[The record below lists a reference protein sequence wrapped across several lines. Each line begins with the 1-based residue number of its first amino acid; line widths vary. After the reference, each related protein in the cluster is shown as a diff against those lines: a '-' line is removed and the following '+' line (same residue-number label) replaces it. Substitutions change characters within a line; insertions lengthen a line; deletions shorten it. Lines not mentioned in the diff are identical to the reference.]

1 MTKMAFSKLRHLFS
15 LLALIYLISPV
26 VFKYSTFIQRS
37 LLFMNHFN
45 TQYNVNLSQ
54 PETIGIKCSRL
65 LRLAHE
71 NELASPGNGGANEA
85 VIQLGVWHVL
95 PRSSLPSCVTDH
107 QTNKTTIE
115 DKLAWSD
122 SRPIVLYIH
131 GNGGNRAGNHR
142 SRLYKRLAYEHDY
155 HIITFDYRG
164 YGDSTYEAP
173 TTFGLTSDARFMYD
187 WLLQQPGVTKDRI
200 IVWGHSLGTA
210 VAVRMVAGLPPNE
223 QPKRLVLEAP
233 FDSMANAIAN
243 HPFST
248 PFRIIPYF
256 EYFFVDP
263 IRNTPELNFDSKS
276 RLGDIKSTAVMILH
290 AEDDAIIPYKLGQN
304 LYMEGVDKLGKS
316 KMKFITVPANLG
328 LGHKH
333 ICDHDETML
342 KVKQFVG
349 AE

>member
-1 MTKMAFSKLRHLFS
+1 
-15 LLALIYLISPV
+15 
-26 VFKYSTFIQRS
+26 
-37 LLFMNHFN
+37 MNHVN
-45 TQYNVNLSQ
+45 TQYHVNLSQ
-54 PETIGIKCSRL
+54 PESIGVRCSRL
-65 LRLAHE
+65 LRLGHK
-71 NELASPGNGGANEA
+71 NELAGLVGGDASEP
-85 VIQLGVWHVL
+85 VIHLGVWHIL
-95 PRSSLPSCVTDH
+95 PQTSLPSCTTDH
-107 QTNKTTIE
+107 STNRTSIE
-115 DKLAWSD
+115 DGLAFSD

-142 SRLYKRLAYEHDY
+142 NRLYKRLAQEHNC
-155 HIITFDYRG
+155 HIVTFDYRG

-187 WLLQQPGVTKDRI
+187 WLLQQPGVTKDRL

-210 VAVRMVAGLPPNE
+210 VAVRMVANLPKDR

-233 FDSMANAIAN
+233 FDSLANAIAN

-256 EYFFVDP
+256 EYFFVAP
-263 IRNTPELNFDSKS
+263 IQNTPELNFDSS
-276 RLGDIKSTAVMILH
+276 ARIGDIQSSPIMILH
-290 AEDDAIIPYKLGQN
+290 AEDDAIIPFKLGQN
-304 LYMEGVDKLGKS
+304 LFKVAADKLGKS
-316 KMKFITVPANLG
+316 RVKFISISANHG

-342 KVKQFVG
+342 KVKQFIG